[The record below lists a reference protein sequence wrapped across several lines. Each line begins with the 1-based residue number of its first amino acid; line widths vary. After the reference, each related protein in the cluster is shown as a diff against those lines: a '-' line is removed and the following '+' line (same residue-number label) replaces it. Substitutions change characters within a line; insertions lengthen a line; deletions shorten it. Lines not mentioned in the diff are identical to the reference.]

1 MCVTKHL
8 TRPALF
14 LLAAGLISAQ
24 EGHGYST
31 AQIEAGEQLFFAN
44 CARCHGPEGDSVP
57 GINLGINQFRH
68 GSSDEDLTAIIKHG
82 IPGTPMPPGNF
93 SDAEAGSLVAYL
105 RSMANTKPAALTS
118 TRKGAAARGQTIFE
132 GKGACLSCHRVHGT
146 GSFLGPDLS
155 EIAAARR
162 PALLEQ
168 SLTDPD
174 AEIRM
179 DNRNIRITG
188 RNGDSLI
195 GRFLNQDS
203 ASLQLIDTNGKLLS
217 LAKKD
222 LRSFEVMQ
230 GSLMP
235 SYKEKLS
242 DQERADVLAYLITL
256 KGHATSTPGT
266 APPQVTFD
274 RLLHAAAEPQ
284 NWLTYSGTLASQR
297 YSTLSQITTANAKN
311 LELQWVLQSRSPSE
325 PLNKYEATPLIV
337 DGVMYTV
344 QPPNV
349 VVALDAAIG
358 RVFWTYAYSPNP
370 AARLCCG
377 RVNRG
382 LAMLG
387 NTLFMGTIDGNL
399 IALDARDGRLLWN
412 VPLGKPEAGYSVS
425 AAPLIVKDK
434 VIIGPG
440 GGEYG
445 VNGFLAAYDPGTGK
459 QLWRFNSIPTSPDS
473 PGHETWAG
481 DSWKH
486 GSGAVWVTG
495 SYDPQLNLIYWGIGN
510 PGPDWS
516 GQTRAGDNLYT
527 DSVVALDADTGQLKW
542 HFQFTPHDELDFDAV
557 QVPVLVDMNWK
568 GTPRKLM
575 LWANRNGFF
584 YVLDRVTGEYLLGKP
599 FIKVNWT
606 SGLDDKG
613 RPMNVKG
620 STPEG
625 TFTYPNNQGGTN
637 WYNPSFSPRT
647 GLFYIPSWVDTW
659 SINTSRQETYKEGNQ
674 FLSGGAAPVLR
685 TAPNNKRPP
694 SDGYGAIQAV
704 DAQTGAVKW
713 KFDMSDVTDG
723 GILSTATDL
732 VFGGGREGIFYALDA
747 HTGALLWKASLG
759 GAIAAGPATYMV
771 NGRQYVTI
779 AAGSSVFAY
788 ALRNQ

>member
-1 MCVTKHL
+1 VIKYVGP
-8 TRPALF
+8 PAL
-14 LLAAGLISAQ
+14 LLLTVGLLNAQ

-31 AQIEAGEQLFFAN
+31 AQVESGEQLFFSN

-57 GINLGINQFRH
+57 GINLGVNHFRH
-68 GSSDEDLTAIIKHG
+68 GTSDDDLVAIIKNG

-93 SDAEAGSLVAYL
+93 SDADAGSIVAYL
-105 RSMANTKPAALTS
+105 RSMANTKPAAP
-118 TRKGAAARGQTIFE
+118 GASLAGDAARGKAIFQ
-132 GKGACLSCHRVHGT
+132 GKGECLSCHRVNGA

-155 EIAAARR
+155 EIAAGRR

-168 SLTDPD
+168 SLVDPD

-179 DNRNIRITG
+179 DNRTIRVARRDG
-188 RNGDSLI
+188 SALL
-195 GRFLNQDS
+195 GRFLNQDNG
-203 ASLQLIDTNGKLLS
+203 SLQLIDGNGKLIS
-217 LAKKD
+217 LNKKD
-222 LRSFEVMQ
+222 LRSFEIMK

-242 DQERADVLAYLITL
+242 EQERADVLSYVSTL
-256 KGHATSTPGT
+256 KGYSVSTSGA
-266 APPQVTFD
+266 APQQVSFD
-274 RLLHAAAEPQ
+274 RLLHADREPQ
-284 NWLTYSGTLASQR
+284 NWLTYSGTMASRR
-297 YSTLSQITTANAKN
+297 YSTLSQINTANVKD
-311 LELQWVLQSRSPSE
+311 LELQWVLQARSPAE

-337 DGVMYTV
+337 DGIMYTV

-349 VVALDAAIG
+349 VVALDAANG
-358 RVFWTYAYSPNP
+358 RVFWTYAYNPGP
-370 AARLCCG
+370 AARMCCG

-382 LAMLG
+382 LAILG

-412 VPLGKPEAGYSVS
+412 VPLGNPEAGYSVS

-445 VNGFLAAYDPGTGK
+445 VNGFLAAYDPNTGK
-459 QLWRFNSIPTSPDS
+459 ELWRFNSIPTGPTA

-495 SYDPQLNLIYWGIGN
+495 SYDPELNLIYWGIGN

-516 GQTRAGDNLYT
+516 GETRAGDNLYT

-557 QVPVLVDMNWK
+557 QVPVLADMNWK

-575 LWANRNGFF
+575 LWGNRNGFF
-584 YVLDRVTGEYLLGKP
+584 YVLDRVTGEFLLAKP
-599 FIKVNWT
+599 FVKVNWT
-606 SGLDDKG
+606 SGIDDKG
-613 RPMNVKG
+613 RPMSVKG

-637 WYNPSFSPRT
+637 WYNPSYSPRT
-647 GLFYIPSWVDTW
+647 GLFYIPSWIDTW
-659 SINTSRQETYKEGNQ
+659 SINTSRKEGYKEGNP

-694 SDGYGAIQAV
+694 ADGYGAIQAV
-704 DAQTGAVKW
+704 DTQTGAVKW

-723 GILSTATDL
+723 GVLSTATDL
-732 VFGGGREGIFYALDA
+732 VFGGGREGTFYALDA
-747 HTGALLWKASLG
+747 RTGTMLWKAALG
-759 GAIAAGPATYMV
+759 GAIAAGPATYQV
-771 NGRQYVTI
+771 NGRQYITI
-779 AAGSSVFAY
+779 AAGSSVFTF
-788 ALRNQ
+788 ALRE